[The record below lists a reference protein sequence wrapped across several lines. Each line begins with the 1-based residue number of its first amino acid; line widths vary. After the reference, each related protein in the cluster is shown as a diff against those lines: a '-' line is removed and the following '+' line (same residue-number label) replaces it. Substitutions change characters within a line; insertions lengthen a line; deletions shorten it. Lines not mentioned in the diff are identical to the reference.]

1 MCLWMWNQRR
11 IFPLDYIVLAFV
23 AQDSLSLTMSGQCFV
38 LLAVVNENEGVDIM
52 KAQLALLR
60 FKLRAEFEN
69 C

>member
-1 MCLWMWNQRR
+1 M
-11 IFPLDYIVLAFV
+11 VLAFV
-23 AQDSLSLTMSGQCFV
+23 AQDSLSLNMSGQYFV
-38 LLAVVNENEGVDIM
+38 LQAIVNEDGGVDSI